1 MNPLKPDKNAA
12 CALRHLSLPADL
24 VPGYTIT
31 PERTALVTTEGHCM
45 YPVIQDGDRLILE
58 FGAEL
63 KPGIFMFEFD
73 GKMMVKWLDP
83 QAGVVWS
90 RPLEKG
96 YLGYMLFPD
105 QLDVLARVVGLVR
118 AL

>member
-1 MNPLKPDKNAA
+1 MFNRKIIDEAITPTLAIP
-12 CALRHLSLPADL
+12 PDL
-24 VPGYTIT
+24 VPGYTLD
-31 PERTALVTTEGHCM
+31 PERTALAVADGHSM
-45 YPVIQDGDRLILE
+45 YPVIQDGDRLVLE

-83 QAGVVWS
+83 QNGVVWA

-96 YLGYMLFPD
+96 YLGYLLFPD